1 MTVKSDNVYK
11 MPNTDS
17 DREYVIIKIN
27 NHGLTVCFPLERA
40 FHVYHCI
47 LKITV

>member
-17 DREYVIIKIN
+17 DREYVIIKIIIM
-27 NHGLTVCFPLERA
+27 V
-40 FHVYHCI
+40 
-47 LKITV
+47 